1 MTWNWRPE
9 LGRYRDHAANA
20 AETPPF
26 ISAACPFLRHQTKIT
41 RLFEVSSC
49 GAIFPLPA
57 DRAGNVMVESH
68 AVSIFLWP
76 TRSAPGRRK

>member
-49 GAIFPLPA
+49 LC
-57 DRAGNVMVESH
+57 DAGLGMTAMS
-68 AVSIFLWP
+68 
-76 TRSAPGRRK
+76 RSASFAAMCDKRVFSVTRNL

>member
-41 RLFEVSSC
+41 RLFEVSSWEKRGLC
-49 GAIFPLPA
+49 EKTL
-57 DRAGNVMVESH
+57 
-68 AVSIFLWP
+68 
-76 TRSAPGRRK
+76 RSCSRI